1 MKNWRTTL
9 LGLFSIAS
17 VIMSAVQ
24 LMIDGD
30 PKTNPD
36 WNLVFAQCSAG
47 VGLILAREQREHEK
61 EHTQP
66 K

>member
-9 LGLFSIAS
+9 LGLSSIGA
-17 VIMSAVQ
+17 VIMPAVQ
-24 LMIDGD
+24 LMLDGD

-47 VGLILAREQREHEK
+47 IGLILAREQREHEK
-61 EHTQP
+61 ETPSP